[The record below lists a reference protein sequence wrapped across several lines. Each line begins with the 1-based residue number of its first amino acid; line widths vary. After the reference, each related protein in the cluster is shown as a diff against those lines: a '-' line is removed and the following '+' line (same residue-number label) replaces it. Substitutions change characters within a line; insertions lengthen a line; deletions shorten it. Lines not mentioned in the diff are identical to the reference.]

1 MMLIE
6 NFKNDI
12 NNTLKEIQENTGKHV
27 EPLKEITQKNFKE
40 LQENTTKKMKELNKI
55 IQDLEMEVE
64 TTKNSQRDIPLETEN
79 LGKCSGGTDVSITHR
94 VQEME
99 ERI

>member
-1 MMLIE
+1 MLIE

-40 LQENTTKKMKELNKI
+40 L
-55 IQDLEMEVE
+55 
-64 TTKNSQRDIPLETEN
+64 
-79 LGKCSGGTDVSITHR
+79 
-94 VQEME
+94 
-99 ERI
+99 